1 MPTTTPVT
9 VTQTSKQGAVNLTDL
24 KNSFIAAVVAPL
36 IPIVTE
42 SLQAGSFTIN
52 WKSIGIAAGLGFIAW
67 ITKNF
72 IQPAQTVI
80 TGTTEGG
87 TITVTPPPSGT
98 TTTTTQVK

>member
-1 MPTTTPVT
+1 MPTTTPVS

-24 KNSFIAAVVAPL
+24 KNSFIAAVVAPVL
-36 IPIVTE
+36 PIVTE

-52 WKSIGIAAGLGFIAW
+52 WKSIGIAAALGFVVW

-72 IQPAQTVI
+72 IQPAQTII

-87 TITVTPPPSGT
+87 TINVTPPAAGT
-98 TTTTTQVK
+98 STTTTQTK